1 MSLFLIFG
9 DPLPEYYNHQDT
21 YDPNWED
28 IGTYSIMFSKINII

>member
-28 IGTYSIMFSKINII
+28 IGIA